1 MKLNYIK
8 SADFE
13 DLKANIKGNLEQYA
27 KAVAWLPEYF
37 GHDKWLLEAQHHFPE
52 GIDLIMPGSGDN
64 HNDFENTKKIYT
76 ALKDL
81 PFSIAI
87 DERFWTYLTHVTF
100 WKYMRE
106 RWPLEKGI
114 KTKKGPIPYI
124 REHYFFMPNKDR
136 ALIRNGI
143 ARLWWYGYV
152 SYDEAR
158 EDPFELTEVLL
169 EKLDIAQQLLERSY
183 SRNSTITKTIL
194 SMLLENKKNG
204 DSFSI
209 RPKFRPVVM
218 HLNAIG
224 GVTILDVLEEMDI
237 KQLVTSKLEQLKTV
251 LPGDDADE
259 KEVAEES

>member
-114 KTKKGPIPYI
+114 KTKKDPSLTSENITSSCQT
-124 REHYFFMPNKDR
+124 K
-136 ALIRNGI
+136 I
-143 ARLWWYGYV
+143 ARSSV
-152 SYDEAR
+152 
-158 EDPFELTEVLL
+158 TE
-169 EKLDIAQQLLERSY
+169 
-183 SRNSTITKTIL
+183 
-194 SMLLENKKNG
+194 
-204 DSFSI
+204 
-209 RPKFRPVVM
+209 
-218 HLNAIG
+218 
-224 GVTILDVLEEMDI
+224 
-237 KQLVTSKLEQLKTV
+237 
-251 LPGDDADE
+251 LPGYGGMAMFLMMRPG
-259 KEVAEES
+259 KILLS